1 MRPEPLFTCLSCGA
15 KFAESPSSA
24 YRCAD
29 CFRRDQRQTIQA
41 IERRL
46 GRDDSGLRRMLA
58 NAGRR

>member
-1 MRPEPLFTCLSCGA
+1 MRREPVFTCAVCGA

-29 CFRRDQRQTIQA
+29 CFRRDQRQKTQA

-46 GRDDSGLRRMLA
+46 GRDGAGLRRVLA
-58 NAGRR
+58 KGRR